1 MGSKWG
7 LDTQNYGKVLQL
19 TNLFFDYNHS
29 PVKPIYCITLH
40 RNIFSCLFFII
51 TFLCFMFLI
60 FLISLNFY
68 SFKMFLTLILLF
80 ACKLFSVCFH
90 FIVFVLVRDLIVCSL
105 GSSAGFVF
113 WRSSVYPSRSTHHL
127 FPPCLVSFKTDL
139 KQLRQVPLTSG
150 FWKESSGEWWEGAW
164 GQGYLF
170 SHFPPY
176 SVVCVLDWR
185 LESGLS
191 SFDSNVS
198 YLLPGLLLVLKYYHM
213 LPTQL

>member
-29 PVKPIYCITLH
+29 AVKRIYCITLH
-40 RNIFSCLFFII
+40 HNTFSCLFFII

-60 FLISLNFY
+60 FLISLSFY

-139 KQLRQVPLTSG
+139 KQLRQVPLPSG
-150 FWKESSGEWWEGAW
+150 FWKESSGEWWEGEREVK
-164 GQGYLF
+164 GI
-170 SHFPPY
+170 Y
-176 SVVCVLDWR
+176 SLTSLPIVLSVSLTDDWN
-185 LESGLS
+185 L
-191 SFDSNVS
+191 DC
-198 YLLPGLLLVLKYYHM
+198 LLLILISLTSFQVCY
-213 LPTQL
+213 